1 MKNLEI
7 VVAIWIIIAV
17 TTFGKFRYLHSP
29 MGIKIS
35 PDIAPQEITEE
46 ESVL

>member
-35 PDIAPQEITEE
+35 PDIAQEITEE